1 MQSNHKAA
9 SQQPDQGLGHG
20 TISFLGRR
28 LALGLALSMA
38 YLTAFAQAEKF
49 PSKPIKL
56 IVPTP
61 VGTPIDIISRLVASK
76 MGEDLKQ
83 AVAVEN
89 KPGATGA
96 VGALALLQS
105 PADGY
110 TLFMGHAGPM
120 VSSVVLYPNLPYDP
134 VKDLAGISMV
144 ATGVTVMMVHPSIP
158 ANTVS
163 EFIQYAKKRND
174 LNFSSAGNG
183 TISHLSG
190 ELFKQVAGVNMM
202 HIPYKSSGA
211 GLTALLANETQVSFL
226 SPVTAAAQL
235 KTGKLKALVVS
246 TSDRFPGLPEIPGSS
261 EAGLTGLDAKLWFG
275 LFVPAKTPK
284 PLIQKLNQDVTEI
297 LRRPDVKELF
307 LKQGIQASPSSPE
320 SLDDFV
326 KAEIKRWTPII
337 KNANIQA
344 D

>member
-1 MQSNHKAA
+1 MLLLGDLEKHKKLFLIFLMMCCGHIYA
-9 SQQPDQGLGHG
+9 QEYPNKPVKIFGHG
-20 TISFLGRR
+20 PGST
-28 LALGLALSMA
+28 ADYLSRIMA
-38 YLTAFAQAEKF
+38 QKLTEKWNQ
-49 PSKPIKL
+49 PV
-56 IVPTP
+56 IVDSRSGAG
-61 VGTPIDIISRLVASK
+61 GTVPADIAAK
-76 MGEDLKQ
+76 
-83 AVAVEN
+83 
-89 KPGATGA
+89 
-96 VGALALLQS
+96 S

-120 VSSVVLYPNLPYDP
+120 VSAVVLYPNLPYDP
-134 VKDLAGISMV
+134 VKDLVGVSMV

-158 ANTVS
+158 ANTVA

-183 TISHLSG
+183 TISHLTG
-190 ELFKQVAGVNMM
+190 ELFKQVTGVNMM
-202 HIPYKSSGA
+202 HIPYKSAGA

-246 TSDRFPGLPEIPGSS
+246 TSDRFPGLPEIPSSS

-275 LFVPAKTPK
+275 LFVAAKTPK
-284 PLIQKLNQDVTEI
+284 VLIQKLNQDITEI
-297 LRRPDVKELF
+297 LRRPEVKELF

-326 KAEIKRWTPII
+326 KTEIKRWTPII
-337 KNANIQA
+337 KTANIQA

>member
-1 MQSNHKAA
+1 MLLLGDLEKHKKLFLIFLMMCCGHIYA
-9 SQQPDQGLGHG
+9 QEYPNKPVKIFGHG
-20 TISFLGRR
+20 PGST
-28 LALGLALSMA
+28 ADYLSRIMA
-38 YLTAFAQAEKF
+38 QKLTEKWNQ
-49 PSKPIKL
+49 PV
-56 IVPTP
+56 IVDSRSGAG
-61 VGTPIDIISRLVASK
+61 GTVPADIAAK
-76 MGEDLKQ
+76 
-83 AVAVEN
+83 
-89 KPGATGA
+89 
-96 VGALALLQS
+96 S

-120 VSSVVLYPNLPYDP
+120 VSAVVLYPNLPYDP
-134 VKDLAGISMV
+134 VKDLVGVSMV

-158 ANTVS
+158 ANTVA

-183 TISHLSG
+183 TISHLTG
-190 ELFKQVAGVNMM
+190 ELFKQVTGVNMM
-202 HIPYKSSGA
+202 HIPYKSAGA

-246 TSDRFPGLPEIPGSS
+246 TSDRFSGLPEIPSSS

-275 LFVPAKTPK
+275 LFVAAKTPK
-284 PLIQKLNQDVTEI
+284 VLIQKLNQDITEI
-297 LRRPDVKELF
+297 LRRPEVKELF

-326 KAEIKRWTPII
+326 KTEIKRWTPII
-337 KNANIQA
+337 KTANIQA

>member
-1 MQSNHKAA
+1 M
-9 SQQPDQGLGHG
+9 
-20 TISFLGRR
+20 
-28 LALGLALSMA
+28 
-38 YLTAFAQAEKF
+38 
-49 PSKPIKL
+49 
-56 IVPTP
+56 
-61 VGTPIDIISRLVASK
+61 
-76 MGEDLKQ
+76 
-83 AVAVEN
+83 
-89 KPGATGA
+89 
-96 VGALALLQS
+96 
-105 PADGY
+105 
-110 TLFMGHAGPM
+110 
-120 VSSVVLYPNLPYDP
+120 
-134 VKDLAGISMV
+134 
-144 ATGVTVMMVHPSIP
+144 
-158 ANTVS
+158 
-163 EFIQYAKKRND
+163 
-174 LNFSSAGNG
+174 
-183 TISHLSG
+183 
-190 ELFKQVAGVNMM
+190 
-202 HIPYKSSGA
+202 
-211 GLTALLANETQVSFL
+211 
-226 SPVTAAAQL
+226 TAAAQL

>member
-1 MQSNHKAA
+1 MRFKKIMPLLGNVEKHKKLFLILLMMCCGHIYA
-9 SQQPDQGLGHG
+9 QEYPNKPVKIFGHG
-20 TISFLGRR
+20 PGST
-28 LALGLALSMA
+28 AD
-38 YLTAFAQAEKF
+38 YL
-49 PSKPIKL
+49 
-56 IVPTP
+56 
-61 VGTPIDIISRLVASK
+61 SRLMAQKLTEKWNQPVIVDNRA
-76 MGEDLKQ
+76 
-83 AVAVEN
+83 
-89 KPGATGA
+89 GAGGTVPA
-96 VGALALLQS
+96 DIAAKS
-105 PADGY
+105 TADGY
-110 TLFMGHAGPM
+110 TLLMGHAGPM

-134 VKDLAGISMV
+134 VKDLVGISMV

-158 ANTVS
+158 ANSVA
-163 EFIQYAKKRND
+163 EFIQYAKNRND

-183 TISHLSG
+183 TISHLTG
-190 ELFKQVAGVNMM
+190 ELFKQVTGVNMM
-202 HIPYKSSGA
+202 HIPYKSAGA

-246 TSDRFPGLPEIPGSS
+246 TSDRFPGLPEIPSSS

-284 PLIQKLNQDVTEI
+284 VLIQKLNQDITEI
-297 LRRPDVKELF
+297 LRRPEVKELF

-326 KAEIKRWTPII
+326 KTEIKRWTPII

>member
-1 MQSNHKAA
+1 MKIRFKKIMPLLGNLEKHKKLFLILLMMCCGHIYA
-9 SQQPDQGLGHG
+9 QEYPNKPVKIFGHG
-20 TISFLGRR
+20 PGST
-28 LALGLALSMA
+28 ADYLSRIMA
-38 YLTAFAQAEKF
+38 QKLSEKWNQ
-49 PSKPIKL
+49 PV
-56 IVPTP
+56 IVDNRAGAG
-61 VGTPIDIISRLVASK
+61 GTVPADIVAK
-76 MGEDLKQ
+76 
-83 AVAVEN
+83 
-89 KPGATGA
+89 
-96 VGALALLQS
+96 S

-110 TLFMGHAGPM
+110 TLLMGHAGPL
-120 VSSVVLYPNLPYDP
+120 VSSAVLYPNLPYDP

-158 ANTVS
+158 VNTVS

-183 TISHLSG
+183 SNSHLSS
-190 ELFKQVAGVNMM
+190 ELFKQVTGVNMM
-202 HIPYKSSGA
+202 HIPYKSAGA
-211 GLTALLANETQVSFL
+211 ALTSLLANETQVSFL
-226 SPVTAAAQL
+226 SPVTAASQL

-246 TSDRFPGLPEIPGSS
+246 ISDRFPGLPEIPGSS
-261 EAGLTGLDAKLWFG
+261 EVGLTGLDAKLWFG

-284 PLIQKLNQDVTEI
+284 VLMQKLNQDVTEI

-307 LKQGIQASPSSPE
+307 LKQGIQAVSSSPE

-326 KAEIKRWTPII
+326 KTEIKRWAPII

>member
-1 MQSNHKAA
+1 MKIRFKKIMLLLGDLEKHKKLFLIFLMMCCGHIYA
-9 SQQPDQGLGHG
+9 QEYPNKPVKIFGHG
-20 TISFLGRR
+20 PGST
-28 LALGLALSMA
+28 ADYLSRIMA
-38 YLTAFAQAEKF
+38 QKLTEKWNQ
-49 PSKPIKL
+49 PV
-56 IVPTP
+56 IVDSRSGAG
-61 VGTPIDIISRLVASK
+61 GTVPADIAAK
-76 MGEDLKQ
+76 
-83 AVAVEN
+83 
-89 KPGATGA
+89 
-96 VGALALLQS
+96 S

-120 VSSVVLYPNLPYDP
+120 VSAVVLYPNLPYDP
-134 VKDLAGISMV
+134 VKDLVGVSMV

-158 ANTVS
+158 ANTVA

-183 TISHLSG
+183 TISHLTG
-190 ELFKQVAGVNMM
+190 ELFKQVTGVNMM
-202 HIPYKSSGA
+202 HIPYKSAGA

-246 TSDRFPGLPEIPGSS
+246 TSDRFPGLPEIPSSS

-275 LFVPAKTPK
+275 LFVAAKTPK
-284 PLIQKLNQDVTEI
+284 VLIQKLNQDITEI
-297 LRRPDVKELF
+297 LRRPEVKELF

-326 KAEIKRWTPII
+326 KTEIKRWTPII
-337 KNANIQA
+337 KTANIQA

>member
-1 MQSNHKAA
+1 MPLLGNLEKHKKLFLIFLMTCCGHIYA
-9 SQQPDQGLGHG
+9 QEFPNKPVKIFGQGPGS
-20 TISFLGRR
+20 T
-28 LALGLALSMA
+28 AD
-38 YLTAFAQAEKF
+38 YL
-49 PSKPIKL
+49 
-56 IVPTP
+56 
-61 VGTPIDIISRLVASK
+61 SRLMAQKLTEKWNQPVIVDNRA
-76 MGEDLKQ
+76 
-83 AVAVEN
+83 
-89 KPGATGA
+89 GAGGTVPA
-96 VGALALLQS
+96 DIAAKS

-120 VSSVVLYPNLPYDP
+120 VSSIVLYPNLPYDP
-134 VKDLAGISMV
+134 VKDLVGISMI

-163 EFIQYAKKRND
+163 EFIQYAKKRSD

-183 TISHLSG
+183 TISHLTG
-190 ELFKQVAGVNMM
+190 ELFKQVTGVNMM
-202 HIPYKSSGA
+202 HIPYKSAGA

-246 TSDRFPGLPEIPGSS
+246 TSDRFSGLPEIPSSS

-284 PLIQKLNQDVTEI
+284 VLIQKLNQDMTEI
-297 LRRPDVKELF
+297 LRRPEVKELF
-307 LKQGIQASPSSPE
+307 LKQGIQAVSSSPE

-326 KAEIKRWTPII
+326 KTEIKRWTPII
-337 KNANIQA
+337 KTANIQA

>member
-1 MQSNHKAA
+1 MPFLDSLNKHKKLFLILLMMCCGHIYA
-9 SQQPDQGLGHG
+9 QDYPNKPVKIYGHG
-20 TISFLGRR
+20 PGST
-28 LALGLALSMA
+28 ADYLSRVMSQK
-38 YLTAFAQAEKF
+38 LTEKWSQ
-49 PSKPIKL
+49 PV
-56 IVPTP
+56 IVDNRAGAG
-61 VGTPIDIISRLVASK
+61 GTVPGDLVAK
-76 MGEDLKQ
+76 
-83 AVAVEN
+83 
-89 KPGATGA
+89 
-96 VGALALLQS
+96 S
-105 PADGY
+105 PPDGY

-134 VKDLAGISMV
+134 VKDLAGVSMV

-158 ANTVS
+158 ANTVT

-246 TSDRFPGLPEIPGSS
+246 TSDRFPGLPDIPGSS
-261 EAGLTGLDAKLWFG
+261 EVGLTGLDAKLWFG

-284 PLIQKLNQDVTEI
+284 PIIQKLNLDVNEI

-307 LKQGIQASPSSPE
+307 LKQGIQAAPSSPE
-320 SLDDFV
+320 FLDDFV
-326 KAEIKRWTPII
+326 KTEIKRWTPII
-337 KNANIQA
+337 KTANIQA

>member
-38 YLTAFAQAEKF
+38 CLTAFAQAEKF

-96 VGALALLQS
+96 VGAQALLQS

-110 TLFMGHAGPM
+110 TMLTGFMPMTVAPAIYAKVPYDLKKDFAAVGQTAWSYNALVVPSSLNLASTKDLVALLKSKPGELSFATGGNGTPAHLIAVLFEAQTQTQAVHVPYPSSPPLPNMMAGLHAYMFLAVPSAIPGIQSGKIKALA
-120 VSSVVLYPNLPYDP
+120 VASDKRLPNLPDVP
-134 VKDLAGISMV
+134 TV
-144 ATGVTVMMVHPSIP
+144 AEQG
-158 ANTVS
+158 
-163 EFIQYAKKRND
+163 
-174 LNFSSAGNG
+174 
-183 TISHLSG
+183 
-190 ELFKQVAGVNMM
+190 
-202 HIPYKSSGA
+202 
-211 GLTALLANETQVSFL
+211 
-226 SPVTAAAQL
+226 
-235 KTGKLKALVVS
+235 
-246 TSDRFPGLPEIPGSS
+246 FPGLVVRDWQGILVKSGTPVDVIARLNAALAKALASDQVKETMLRLGAEPAPGTASDFSAFISS
-261 EAGLTGLDAKLWFG
+261 ELNRWGEVARTAK
-275 LFVPAKTPK
+275 
-284 PLIQKLNQDVTEI
+284 
-297 LRRPDVKELF
+297 
-307 LKQGIQASPSSPE
+307 
-320 SLDDFV
+320 
-326 KAEIKRWTPII
+326 IKVE
-337 KNANIQA
+337 
-344 D
+344 

>member
-1 MQSNHKAA
+1 MNTSCGKKMLLLGYIKQWQKLFLCFLMMWCGHINAQEYPNK
-9 SQQPDQGLGHG
+9 PVRIFGHG
-20 TISFLGRR
+20 PGST
-28 LALGLALSMA
+28 AD
-38 YLTAFAQAEKF
+38 YL
-49 PSKPIKL
+49 
-56 IVPTP
+56 
-61 VGTPIDIISRLVASK
+61 SRLVAQK
-76 MGEDLKQ
+76 LTEKWNQPVIIDNRAGAGGTLPADI
-83 AVAVEN
+83 VA
-89 KPGATGA
+89 K
-96 VGALALLQS
+96 S

-110 TLFMGHAGPM
+110 TLLMGHAGPM
-120 VSSVVLYPNLPYDP
+120 VSSVVLYPSLPYDP
-134 VKDLAGISMV
+134 VKDLVGLSMV

-183 TISHLSG
+183 TISHLTG
-190 ELFKQVAGVNMM
+190 ELFKQVTGVNMM
-202 HIPYKSSGA
+202 HIPYKSAGA

-235 KTGKLKALVVS
+235 KNGKLKALVVS
-246 TSDRFPGLPEIPGSS
+246 TSDRFPGLPDVPGAS
-261 EAGLTGLDAKLWFG
+261 EVGLVGLDAKLWFG
-275 LFVPAKTPK
+275 LFAPAKTPK
-284 PLIQKLNQDVTEI
+284 AVIQKLNQDITEI
-297 LRRPDVKELF
+297 LRRPEVKELF

>member
-1 MQSNHKAA
+1 MPLLGNVEKHKKLFLILLMMCCGHIYA
-9 SQQPDQGLGHG
+9 QEYPNKPVKIFGHG
-20 TISFLGRR
+20 PGST
-28 LALGLALSMA
+28 AD
-38 YLTAFAQAEKF
+38 YL
-49 PSKPIKL
+49 
-56 IVPTP
+56 
-61 VGTPIDIISRLVASK
+61 SRLMAQKLTEKWNQPVIVDNRA
-76 MGEDLKQ
+76 
-83 AVAVEN
+83 
-89 KPGATGA
+89 GAGGTVPA
-96 VGALALLQS
+96 DIAAKS
-105 PADGY
+105 TADGY
-110 TLFMGHAGPM
+110 TLLMGHAGPM

-134 VKDLAGISMV
+134 VKDLVGISMV

-158 ANTVS
+158 ANSVA
-163 EFIQYAKKRND
+163 EFIQYAKNRND

-183 TISHLSG
+183 TISHLTG
-190 ELFKQVAGVNMM
+190 ELFKQVTGVNMM
-202 HIPYKSSGA
+202 HIPYKSAGA

-246 TSDRFPGLPEIPGSS
+246 TSDRFPGLPEIPSSS

-284 PLIQKLNQDVTEI
+284 VLIQKLNQDITEI
-297 LRRPDVKELF
+297 LRRPEVKELF

-326 KAEIKRWTPII
+326 KTEIKRWTPII

>member
-1 MQSNHKAA
+1 MPLLGNLEKLKKLFLIFLMMCCVHIYAQEYPNK
-9 SQQPDQGLGHG
+9 PVKIFGHG
-20 TISFLGRR
+20 PGST
-28 LALGLALSMA
+28 ADYLSRIMA
-38 YLTAFAQAEKF
+38 QKLTEKWNQ
-49 PSKPIKL
+49 PV
-56 IVPTP
+56 IVDNRAGAG
-61 VGTPIDIISRLVASK
+61 GTVPADIAAK
-76 MGEDLKQ
+76 
-83 AVAVEN
+83 
-89 KPGATGA
+89 
-96 VGALALLQS
+96 S

-110 TLFMGHAGPM
+110 TLLMGHAGPM
-120 VSSVVLYPNLPYDP
+120 VSAVVLYPNLPYDP
-134 VKDLAGISMV
+134 VKDLVGVSMI

-183 TISHLSG
+183 TISHLTG
-190 ELFKQVAGVNMM
+190 ELFKQVTGVNMM
-202 HIPYKSSGA
+202 HIPYKSAGA

-246 TSDRFPGLPEIPGSS
+246 TSDRFPGLPEIPSSS

-275 LFVPAKTPK
+275 LFVAAKTPK
-284 PLIQKLNQDVTEI
+284 VLIQKLNQDITEI
-297 LRRPDVKELF
+297 LRRPEVKELF

-326 KAEIKRWTPII
+326 KTEIKRWTPII
-337 KNANIQA
+337 KTANIQA

>member
-1 MQSNHKAA
+1 MRFKKIMPLLGNVEKYKNLFLILLMMCCGHIYAQEYPNK
-9 SQQPDQGLGHG
+9 PVKIFGHG
-20 TISFLGRR
+20 PGST
-28 LALGLALSMA
+28 ADYLSRIMA
-38 YLTAFAQAEKF
+38 QKLTEKWNQ
-49 PSKPIKL
+49 PV
-56 IVPTP
+56 IVDSRSGAG
-61 VGTPIDIISRLVASK
+61 GTVPADIAAK
-76 MGEDLKQ
+76 
-83 AVAVEN
+83 
-89 KPGATGA
+89 
-96 VGALALLQS
+96 S

-120 VSSVVLYPNLPYDP
+120 VSAVVLYPNLPYDP
-134 VKDLAGISMV
+134 VKDLVGVSMV

-158 ANTVS
+158 ANTVA

-183 TISHLSG
+183 TISHLTG
-190 ELFKQVAGVNMM
+190 ELFKQVTGVNMM
-202 HIPYKSSGA
+202 HIPYKSAGA

-246 TSDRFPGLPEIPGSS
+246 TSDRFPGLPEIPSSS

-275 LFVPAKTPK
+275 LFVAAKTPK
-284 PLIQKLNQDVTEI
+284 VLIQKLNQDITEI
-297 LRRPDVKELF
+297 LRRPEVKELF

-326 KAEIKRWTPII
+326 KTEIKRWTPII
-337 KNANIQA
+337 KTANIQA

>member
-1 MQSNHKAA
+1 MPLFGNLEKHKKLFLIFLMMCCGQIYA
-9 SQQPDQGLGHG
+9 QEYPNKPVKIFGHG
-20 TISFLGRR
+20 PGST
-28 LALGLALSMA
+28 ADYLSRIVA
-38 YLTAFAQAEKF
+38 QKLTEKWNH
-49 PSKPIKL
+49 PVIIDSRSGAGGT
-56 IVPTP
+56 VPA
-61 VGTPIDIISRLVASK
+61 DIAAK
-76 MGEDLKQ
+76 
-83 AVAVEN
+83 
-89 KPGATGA
+89 
-96 VGALALLQS
+96 S

-110 TLFMGHAGPM
+110 TLLMGHAGPM
-120 VSSVVLYPNLPYDP
+120 VSAVVLYPNLPYDP
-134 VKDLAGISMV
+134 VKDLVGISMV

-158 ANTVS
+158 ANTVA

-183 TISHLSG
+183 TISHLTG
-190 ELFKQVAGVNMM
+190 ELFKQVTGVNMM
-202 HIPYKSSGA
+202 HIPYKSAGA

-246 TSDRFPGLPEIPGSS
+246 TSDRFPGLPEIPSSS

-275 LFVPAKTPK
+275 LFVAAKTPK
-284 PLIQKLNQDVTEI
+284 VLIQKLNQDITEI
-297 LRRPDVKELF
+297 LRRPEVKELF

-326 KAEIKRWTPII
+326 KTEIKRWTPII
-337 KNANIQA
+337 KTANIQA

>member
-1 MQSNHKAA
+1 MQIRFKKIMLLLGNLEKHKKLFLIFLMMCCGHVYA
-9 SQQPDQGLGHG
+9 QEFPNKPVKIYGHG
-20 TISFLGRR
+20 PGST
-28 LALGLALSMA
+28 ADYLSRVMA
-38 YLTAFAQAEKF
+38 QKLSEKWNQ
-49 PSKPIKL
+49 PV
-56 IVPTP
+56 IVDNRAGAG
-61 VGTPIDIISRLVASK
+61 GTVPGDLVAK
-76 MGEDLKQ
+76 
-83 AVAVEN
+83 
-89 KPGATGA
+89 
-96 VGALALLQS
+96 S